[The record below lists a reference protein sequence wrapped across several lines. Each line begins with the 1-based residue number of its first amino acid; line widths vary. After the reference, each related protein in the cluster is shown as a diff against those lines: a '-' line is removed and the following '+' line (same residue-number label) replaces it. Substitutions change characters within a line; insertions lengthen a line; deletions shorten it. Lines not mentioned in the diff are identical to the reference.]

1 MSFLYAIIRVNNS
14 DNLQLI
20 RQYLDNGNTSPT
32 ETELLEYFNYAT
44 SLSEPYSSD
53 LPFITKDNNGNYKR
67 LLQASI
73 KERRDAYT
81 MQVMSQEMRNRYD
94 IVALSHRYG
103 GFTHIDWNFNE
114 DISFHIYTNFG
125 YGVVSVFN
133 STYKYKGIILAPYSY
148 YVKYKNSTYASVIK
162 CTNSYKL
169 EYSEWERVMN
179 DCLYFYNAIVSGSE
193 HFIFNWITSHLTQMV
208 SGLENFLKK
217 DSYDFFLCSDNNSHI
232 SSMATV
238 TGDDFWIVK
247 STKIA
252 NCLYFINNIKELPQQ
267 IDINSFITRLINVCK
282 EFKPSLCEKI
292 SLTQTKVNAE
302 KNNYERLCQSG
313 DYPLYIKLRDK
324 YLLRWCSNKFKT
336 IWFLMHYYK
345 RYQPNYD
352 YKQLRIRIETVLQLV
367 KDVAIALQNLRNI
380 EYFLKTLEDNLQ
392 TMNSLLLENQNYSV

>member
-1 MSFLYAIIRVNNS
+1 MSFLYAIIRNNYT

-20 RQYLDNGNTSPT
+20 TQYLDNSNTSPT

-44 SLSEPYSSD
+44 SLSEAYCSC
-53 LPFITKDNNGNYKR
+53 LPFIPKDKNGNYKR
-67 LLQASI
+67 LLQESR

-81 MQVMSQEMRNRYD
+81 MQVLSQEMRNRYD

-125 YGVVSVFN
+125 YGIVSVFN
-133 STYKYKGIILAPYSY
+133 STFKYKNIILAPYSY
-148 YVKYKNSTYASVIK
+148 YVKYRNSTYASVIK

-169 EYSEWERVMN
+169 EYSEWERVMR
-179 DCLYFYNAIVSGSE
+179 DCLSFYNAVVSGSE
-193 HFIFNWITSHLTQMV
+193 HYIFNWITFHLTQMV
-208 SGLENFLKK
+208 GGLEDFLKR
-217 DSYDFFLCSDNNSHI
+217 DSYHFYLCSDNYSYV

-252 NCLYFINNIKELPQQ
+252 NCLLFINNIKELPHQ
-267 IDINSFITRLINVCK
+267 ININSFIARLINVCK

-302 KNNYERLCQSG
+302 KNNYERLCKSG

-324 YLLRWCSNKFKT
+324 YILRWYSDKFKT
-336 IWFLMHYYK
+336 IRLLIHYYK
-345 RYQPNYD
+345 RYQTNYD
-352 YKQLRIRIETVLQLV
+352 YKQLRKRIETVLLLE
-367 KDVAIALQNLRNI
+367 KDVAIALQSLRTI

-392 TMNSLLLENQNYSV
+392 TMNNLLLENQ